1 MSIPAASIIRAPA
14 RIADPPYTLPFCAF
28 QLA

>member
-1 MSIPAASIIRAPA
+1 MSIPAASIIRAPDG
-14 RIADPPYTLPFCAF
+14 IADAPYTLPSCAF